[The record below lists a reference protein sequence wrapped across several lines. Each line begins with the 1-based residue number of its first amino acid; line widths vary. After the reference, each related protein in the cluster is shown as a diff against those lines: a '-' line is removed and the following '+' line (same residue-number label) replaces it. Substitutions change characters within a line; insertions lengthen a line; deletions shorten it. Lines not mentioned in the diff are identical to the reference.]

1 MTEQMAIDELID
13 FMYNVMDDSDEEAIP
28 FVKDVIEVLEEIQQ
42 YRAIGTVEGY
52 ERAIEVSKENY
63 RLYLEYK
70 AKVQAYEAIGTVE
83 EILKGIQQ
91 SEEEFDMLMEYRNI
105 GTVDELQALKE
116 KSVAKKPIEQGT
128 DDKTIYKCSCG
139 NVLMEKYSD
148 GLTCGYITNY
158 CKVCGQKLL
167 RAEVDWE

>member
-105 GTVDELQALKE
+105 GTVEELQALKE
-116 KSVAKKPIEQGT
+116 KSVAKKPIKWANGT
-128 DDKTIYKCSCG
+128 EHCPCC
-139 NVLMEKYSD
+139 EKDLSS
-148 GLTCGYITNY
+148 LGYWKHCID
-158 CKVCGQKLL
+158 CGQHL
-167 RAEVDWE
+167 DWA